1 MYSYCKT
8 TTKDRMDFRHRTVRI
23 ISLCLSH
30 NLLLLCNAHHR
41 VSDVA
46 TKSLLSGGT
55 QVRRSKHG
63 TIQIDSIDKYIP
75 EAVTGLKYE
84 IHESFYPSRNA
95 SYSSTM
101 ALITSRLGR
110 SQYRSRVYKTIQS
123 FSESSFHDSTKQQN
137 VRVFGIQIGN
147 NGSSYGSSRSST
159 PLTDS
164 SSDDVPVFV
173 FVNACA

>member
-1 MYSYCKT
+1 MSLYS
-8 TTKDRMDFRHRTVRI
+8 
-23 ISLCLSH
+23 SH
-30 NLLLLCNAHHR
+30 NFLLLCNAHHR

-55 QVRRSKHG
+55 QVRRSKHR

-101 ALITSRLGR
+101 TSLLLAPIGPIIIRECTRLVNH
-110 SQYRSRVYKTIQS
+110 ST
-123 FSESSFHDSTKQQN
+123 ESSFLNTTKEQI
-137 VRVFGIQIGN
+137 VRVFGIHIGN
-147 NGSSYGSSRSST
+147 NGSSYGSSRSYT

-164 SSDDVPVFV
+164 PSDDAPVFV
-173 FVNACA
+173 FVNVCA